1 MSLKKNIGAESK
13 GEIGEDCS
21 STSHSQYGSCSVP
34 DVFFFFGEGEG
45 GGGGDLLMME

>member
-34 DVFFFFGEGEG
+34 DVFFFVKGR
-45 GGGGDLLMME
+45 GGGDLLMME